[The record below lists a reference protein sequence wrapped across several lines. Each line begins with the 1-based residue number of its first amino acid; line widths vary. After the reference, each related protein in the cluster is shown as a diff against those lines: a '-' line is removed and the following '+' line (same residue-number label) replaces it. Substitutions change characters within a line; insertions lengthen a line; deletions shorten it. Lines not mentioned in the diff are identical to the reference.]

1 MAKEKDKP
9 IPPKRNTSTKAKQ
22 TPSKASHKSQEFV
35 QDSDDED
42 VPAAAP
48 GVKKVVSHPA
58 PAAVSAPAHVGI
70 AEKIAVKGAS
80 QGASGLEEDESGS
93 EDLSKDGNSTP
104 GAVGEAP
111 APSNGVSSNVNGVK
125 RTRSEASSSSAGSED
140 GSEEE
145 QEEQQPAAKRAKRAK
160 TGTDTTKP
168 RVEASSGAKAVGRG
182 PPDTPA
188 SKKQAAPGEAV
199 SGPLPAAPWEPP
211 SGYAAI
217 NLSTVHH
224 SEIFA
229 SSSLEAPSDIPLAS
243 ISEVAVDAISYGQS
257 VLKHKGFDYV
267 LIESE
272 SDSVKAYASAPG
284 AESFLP
290 VENPVVRSLQL
301 QQQVILPELS
311 DRQASQIT
319 GSAAAASIAQAS
331 VATIRPQPKGLRMRF
346 RPPGYGEG
354 EPGTI
359 GSDSE
364 SAERDERPGAAKTFQ
379 FPRALGAHG
388 TSEQHDRPV
397 EREPN
402 GPAQKPKKKRKE
414 TSRDALAE
422 APLMNGNANGID
434 AASTARPQQ
443 TVTETP
449 ADTPAKKLGTPEKMD
464 QDMAMPDVAVPPKPS
479 KEDKA
484 RRKEEKRARKEAKAK
499 SRAS

>member
-1 MAKEKDKP
+1 MAKEKDKLV
-9 IPPKRNTSTKAKQ
+9 PPKRNTSTKSKQ

-35 QDSDDED
+35 QDSNDED
-42 VPAAAP
+42 VPTETPRA
-48 GVKKVVSHPA
+48 KKIGSHPP
-58 PAAVSAPAHVGI
+58 PAAVSAPSHVGN
-70 AEKIAVKGAS
+70 AEKNAVKGAS
-80 QGASGLEEDESGS
+80 QGA
-93 EDLSKDGNSTP
+93 
-104 GAVGEAP
+104 VGEVP
-111 APSNGVSSNVNGVK
+111 APLNGISSNVNGVK

-145 QEEQQPAAKRAKRAK
+145 QEEQQPAAKRAK

-168 RVEASSGAKAVGRG
+168 RMEASSGAKAVGRG

-217 NLSTVHH
+217 DLSAVPRSKT
-224 SEIFA
+224 FA
-229 SSSLEAPSDIPLAS
+229 SSSFEGKQLWHVSAPSDIPLAP
-243 ISEVAVDAISYGQS
+243 ISEVAIDAIASGKP
-257 VLKHKGFDYV
+257 VLKHEGFDYV
-267 LIESE
+267 FIESE
-272 SDSVKAYASAPG
+272 SESVKAYASAPG
-284 AESFLP
+284 AEGFLP

-388 TSEQHDRPV
+388 TSEQYDRPV
-397 EREPN
+397 ERELN

-422 APLMNGNANGID
+422 ASLTNGHDNGID

-449 ADTPAKKLGTPEKMD
+449 ADTPAKKLGIPEKMD